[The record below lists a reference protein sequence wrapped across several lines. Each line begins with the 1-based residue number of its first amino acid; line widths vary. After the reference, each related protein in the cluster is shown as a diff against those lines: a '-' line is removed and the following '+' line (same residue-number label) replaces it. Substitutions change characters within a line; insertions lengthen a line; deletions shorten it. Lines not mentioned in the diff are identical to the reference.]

1 VARRQAGRVRRGP
14 GQAAAP
20 SRSAPASAGPTRHPP
35 TAVARAWFV
44 HLFTAAGAVLGLL
57 ALLAIMQAEWR
68 AALLWMTA
76 ALVIDAADGT
86 LARWARVKEVLPAFD
101 GGLLDNI
108 VDYLNYAFVPAAF
121 LLLAGLLPPGW
132 WGVAG
137 AAGIVLASGY
147 QFCRADAKTEDNY
160 FTGFPSYWNAIV
172 LYLLLLQADPWIGLG
187 IVALLCVLVFVPF
200 RYVYPSRTRPFR
212 PLTIGMT
219 LAWGALCL
227 VALLTYPDHPV
238 GVVWLSLL
246 YIPYYV
252 GISVLARRREARA

>member
-1 VARRQAGRVRRGP
+1 
-14 GQAAAP
+14 
-20 SRSAPASAGPTRHPP
+20 
-35 TAVARAWFV
+35 
-44 HLFTAAGAVLGLL
+44 
-57 ALLAIMQAEWR
+57 
-68 AALLWMTA
+68 MTA

-86 LARWARVKEVLPAFD
+86 LARSRVKEVLPAFD

-108 VDYLNYAFVPAAF
+108 VDYL
-121 LLLAGLLPPGW
+121 GW